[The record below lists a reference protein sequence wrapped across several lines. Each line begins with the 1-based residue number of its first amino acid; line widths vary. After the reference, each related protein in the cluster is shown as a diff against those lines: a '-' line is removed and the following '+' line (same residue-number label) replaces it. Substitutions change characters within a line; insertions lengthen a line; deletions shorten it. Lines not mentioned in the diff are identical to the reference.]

1 MPNKLIYTN
10 AHYVRQGGP
19 PDDWY
24 EFVVVDQNTNELVHQ
39 VLEVNTKEGWLIQMD
54 PKMPEDRVIDT
65 WPQIRREGNFTIMR
79 MAEIDVTETV
89 EAEAEAEAKVDKSGL

>member
-10 AHYVRQGGP
+10 VHYVRQGGP
-19 PDDWY
+19 PDDWH

-39 VLEVNTKEGWLIQMD
+39 VLEVNTSEGWLIQMD

-65 WPQIRREGNFTIMR
+65 WPQIRREGNFAIMR
-79 MAEIDVTETV
+79 MAEIDITETIEV
-89 EAEAEAEAKVDKSGL
+89 EINKGGL

>member
-10 AHYVRQGGP
+10 VYYVRQGGP

-39 VLEVNTKEGWLIQMD
+39 VLEVNTNEGWLVQMD

-65 WPQIRREGNFTIMR
+65 WPQIRREGNFAIMR
-79 MAEIDVTETV
+79 MAEIDITETIEV
-89 EAEAEAEAKVDKSGL
+89 EVEVDKGGL